1 MPLSVPLKSVLYL
14 RIFGRALE
22 VLVLEYT
29 SRTFLE
35 DQTDIWVSWLKNSP
49 SQGELPACFGWVM
62 GRWTGAPRAADRS
75 DSSIN
80 IFQQPNKPWRHV
92 TNSLFGDKR
101 FHLKWAAWRTY
112 FIAVTVASRSL
123 HRQLGRS
130 AFILFNYFALKSF
143 GLLVWQACRYC
154 DWPSVTAR
162 LWLAWLMA

>member
-112 FIAVTVASRSL
+112 FIAVTVASRNL